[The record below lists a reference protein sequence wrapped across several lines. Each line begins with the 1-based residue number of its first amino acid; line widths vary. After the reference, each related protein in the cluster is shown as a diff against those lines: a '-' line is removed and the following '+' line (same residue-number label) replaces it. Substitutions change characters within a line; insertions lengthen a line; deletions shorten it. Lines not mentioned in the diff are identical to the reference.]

1 MNTKKDVDFLV
12 EQFIMDEKSIE
23 LNPFL
28 TTRVMA
34 SLQNR
39 KEVKVKQLSPVWRT
53 AIVTFGVAMAVLIGF
68 SAGGRYNTGEK
79 KADVV
84 LVRDDTM
91 EHFAFCN
98 EMENE

>member
-53 AIVTFGVAMAVLIGF
+53 AIVTFGFAMAVFIGF
-68 SAGGRYNTGEK
+68 AAGNLYNTGEK
-79 KADVV
+79 KSRCSAG
-84 LVRDDTM
+84 
-91 EHFAFCN
+91 
-98 EMENE
+98 